1 MMRSVEVGS
10 LAAVL
15 LVACGAAA
23 ADYRNGLSDA
33 DRKVFYHLAE
43 GSEVYPLDWLRV
55 LESKQ
60 TGKPFLENMERF
72 GFLPDPGNA
81 DGLPVGLA
89 AATTRG
95 LELFGRMVGLNCA
108 ACHVSEVT
116 YKGTTLRIDGAP
128 NMFDGRQFFADLV
141 QSATATA
148 EDPVKLLAFLGRLQK
163 LRAAQPGATAP
174 QKAAGKLIA
183 HLGSKDLTGLKPELV
198 AGLKKLVARA
208 RTAPLTNPR
217 QMLLK
222 GLSDADVRKRLL
234 QDLKPE
240 DLKALLDDR
249 VLAGSPLAALVAP
262 ADREAAMKHTAEEL
276 WVAVRLLQA
285 RIKFLG
291 RLAYI
296 GKANLT
302 EWGPG
307 RVDAFGSVRALYF
320 DDKFLPNAPVR
331 YPRLWQFSNNP
342 YFHYDNNTTSILER
356 NLGQALGVGAIFEPD
371 TFSSTL
377 RPADSNTLEEL
388 AWKITVPVWPKDL
401 FGAVDQAKARRGQV
415 LFKKHCA
422 ECHAVLKEGE
432 SAPDKLYDLK
442 TIGTDPAR
450 AHSFAGTLP
459 DGKTY
464 VDALAVVLEKVT
476 KRSFVDNKITP
487 QQQKE
492 FAHGRVV
499 KWRAPDKYSSRPM
512 AAWWASPPYLHNGS
526 VPTLYDLLLPAAQR
540 PKKFPLGHRDYDPK
554 KLGYTTDVAKPR
566 FTFDTSLPG
575 NSNAGHEYGTRLSDA
590 ERYDLLEYLKGN

>member
-1 MMRSVEVGS
+1 MMRSIEVGS
-10 LAAVL
+10 LAVAL
-15 LVACGAAA
+15 LLACGARA

-60 TGKPFLENMERF
+60 TGKLFLDNMERF

-89 AATTRG
+89 AAKTRG
-95 LELFGRMVGLNCA
+95 LELVGRMVGLNCA
-108 ACHVSEVT
+108 ACHVGQLT
-116 YKGTTLRIDGAP
+116 YKGTSVRIDGAP
-128 NMFDGRQFFADLV
+128 NLLDARLFFADLV
-141 QSATATA
+141 GSAVATA
-148 EDPVKLLAFLGRLQK
+148 EDPEKLLAFLARLQK
-163 LRAAQPGATAP
+163 SRTAQPDATAP
-174 QKAAGKLIA
+174 QKAAGKLIV
-183 HLGSKDLTGLKPELV
+183 HLGSKEVTNLKPELV
-198 AGLKKLVARA
+198 AGIKKLVAQA
-208 RTAPLTNPR
+208 RKAPLTNPG

-222 GLSDADVRKRLL
+222 GLSGAEVRKRLL

-240 DLKALLDDR
+240 DLKALLDDKL
-249 VLAGSPLAALVAP
+249 LAGSPLAALAAP
-262 ADREAAMKHTAEEL
+262 ADREAAVRQTAEDL

-285 RIKFLG
+285 RMQFLS
-291 RLAYI
+291 RLARI
-296 GKANLT
+296 GQAKLT
-302 EWGPG
+302 DWGPG

-320 DDKFLPNAPVR
+320 DDKYLPNAPVH
-331 YPRLWQFSNNP
+331 YPRLWQFSSNP

-371 TFSSTL
+371 TFASTL
-377 RPADSNTLEEL
+377 RPADANTLEEL
-388 AWKITVPVWPKDL
+388 AWKITVPAWPEA
-401 FGAVDQAKARRGQV
+401 FGKVDKTRAGRGQV

-422 ECHAVLKEGE
+422 DCHAVLKDGE
-432 SAPDKLYDLK
+432 PAPDRLYELK
-442 TIGTDPAR
+442 DIGTDPGR
-450 AHSFAGTLP
+450 AQSFAATLP

-464 VDALAVVLEKVT
+464 VDALAVVLDKVT

-487 QQQKE
+487 EQQKQ

-499 KWRAPDKYSSRPM
+499 KWRAPNKYAARPM
-512 AAWWASPPYLHNGS
+512 AAAWASPPYLHNGS

-540 PKKFPLGHRDYDPK
+540 PKKFPLGQRDYDPK
-554 KLGYTTDVAKPR
+554 KLGYVTDVAKPR
-566 FTFDTSLPG
+566 STFDTSLPG
-575 NSNAGHEYGTRLSDA
+575 NSNAGHEYGTKLSDD